1 MTVVLERERRIIK
14 GKVGAHVDGVVW
26 IQGKQRGEE
35 SNYEKVDIV
44 ASTCFPPPSLSFSA
58 VLLKTVGPRLSHDHV
73 GIPRLPMIKLVI
85 PGHHVI
91 RIVIPGL
98 HMIRLVIRLVIPGL
112 PILRLVIPG
121 LHVIIFVIL
130 GLCNHIGD
138 RRPFMNIG

>member
-1 MTVVLERERRIIK
+1 M
-14 GKVGAHVDGVVW
+14 DGVVW
-26 IQGKQRGEE
+26 TQGKQRGKE

-58 VLLKTVGPRLSHDHV
+58 VLLMTIGPRLSHDHV
-73 GIPRLPMIKLVI
+73 GIPCLPMIKLVI

-91 RIVIPGL
+91 RVVIPGL

-112 PILRLVIPG
+112 PILRLVIPSR
-121 LHVIIFVIL
+121 HVIIFVIF

-138 RRPFMNIG
+138 CRPFMIIG

>member
-1 MTVVLERERRIIK
+1 MLERERRIIK

-44 ASTCFPPPSLSFSA
+44 ATTCFPPPSLSFSA
-58 VLLKTVGPRLSHDHV
+58 VLLMTIGPRLSYDHV

-91 RIVIPGL
+91 RVVIPGL
-98 HMIRLVIRLVIPGL
+98 HMIRLVIRLVIHSETSDPKSS
-112 PILRLVIPG
+112 RD
-121 LHVIIFVIL
+121 
-130 GLCNHIGD
+130 HICD
-138 RRPFMNIG
+138 PWTM